1 MALCEG
7 LPALLFL
14 THINTLLTLFKW
26 AKPFQHIQKCF
37 LIFWWLAH
45 FDLDVLCPTLTDELK
60 MKRLFSKC
68 TVYTNA
74 SVSLLLAM
82 WYLSS
87 PGSSEPP
94 ASTLHCSFLCFETSR
109 LPASS
114 SSSSSCFWVTN
125 VHSKCPCLL
134 SSTNQLLPTN
144 GYLLLTSAASGSS
157 HSFCSHPCSWVE

>member
-1 MALCEG
+1 MGEAFSTHPEVVFFN
-7 LPALLFL
+7 FL
-14 THINTLLTLFKW
+14 TTCTFWSGCALFHT
-26 AKPFQHIQKCF
+26 A
-37 LIFWWLAH
+37 
-45 FDLDVLCPTLTDELK
+45 LTDELK

-125 VHSKCPCLL
+125 FHSKCPCLL